1 MPASLVYS
9 KSVIEC
15 LLHCLLN
22 IPRNI
27 GDAFFYVITCV
38 YTSWKTVVLLFLF
51 HVLDCNAIFANQ
63 DLLPTYV
70 PTLRPG
76 NFDLHTKMP
85 GSAPAWAVVH
95 KCPVC
100 ADLLLVGR
108 RSERLCRRL
117 VTSFSVILCDKRI
130 MLLERELPY
139 TLKSP
144 TKQLTHT
151 YLHGKFTEQI
161 LYFGTNFCLLCEHL
175 GRVYTVPDSRGH
187 DIKFSVWE
195 EI

>member
-1 MPASLVYS
+1 MP
-9 KSVIEC
+9 EC

-63 DLLPTYV
+63 DLLPT
-70 PTLRPG
+70 LRPG

-85 GSAPAWAVVH
+85 GSAPAWAVVD

-117 VTSFSVILCDKRI
+117 VNNHSPKWGSNRAPYLLFTDTHYMFMAKKTSAIEKVAKTFATTCSGNKKIFCKVFVN
-130 MLLERELPY
+130 LLVCPPFTFYLEVNSA
-139 TLKSP
+139 TLSWA
-144 TKQLTHT
+144 
-151 YLHGKFTEQI
+151 E
-161 LYFGTNFCLLCEHL
+161 GTNQTSGKPL
-175 GRVYTVPDSRGH
+175 
-187 DIKFSVWE
+187 
-195 EI
+195 

>member
-1 MPASLVYS
+1 MRGDCNMICWFKQEECSHLMPASLVYS

-63 DLLPTYV
+63 DLLS
-70 PTLRPG
+70 TLRPG

-117 VTSFSVILCDKRI
+117 VGKKTTPPLLTS
-130 MLLERELPY
+130 
-139 TLKSP
+139 SP
-144 TKQLTHT
+144 IPAIIH
-151 YLHGKFTEQI
+151 KFLRTSQWSTI
-161 LYFGTNFCLLCEHL
+161 STII
-175 GRVYTVPDSRGH
+175 RWTTAR
-187 DIKFSVWE
+187 IKFNHA
-195 EI
+195 

>member
-1 MPASLVYS
+1 MYVELYCSSTRGDCNMICWFKQECSHLMPASLVYS
-9 KSVIEC
+9 RSVIEC

-63 DLLPTYV
+63 DLLPT
-70 PTLRPG
+70 LRPG

-85 GSAPAWAVVH
+85 GSAPSWAVVH

-117 VTSFSVILCDKRI
+117 VDNTSNAATHSLRCRRYRFQWWNDIVLS
-130 MLLERELPY
+130 
-139 TLKSP
+139 LK
-144 TKQLTHT
+144 
-151 YLHGKFTEQI
+151 
-161 LYFGTNFCLLCEHL
+161 
-175 GRVYTVPDSRGH
+175 PDSVCTAG
-187 DIKFSVWE
+187 
-195 EI
+195 

>member
-1 MPASLVYS
+1 MLNYIVRAREVIAIWSVGSNNS

-117 VTSFSVILCDKRI
+117 VRRS
-130 MLLERELPY
+130 LPMM
-139 TLKSP
+139 
-144 TKQLTHT
+144 
-151 YLHGKFTEQI
+151 
-161 LYFGTNFCLLCEHL
+161 LCE
-175 GRVYTVPDSRGH
+175 
-187 DIKFSVWE
+187 
-195 EI
+195 

>member
-1 MPASLVYS
+1 MPGSLVYS

-22 IPRNI
+22 IRSTRGDCNMICWFKQEECSHLMAACLVYSKSVIECLLHCLLNIRRNI

-63 DLLPTYV
+63 DLLPT
-70 PTLRPG
+70 LRPG

-85 GSAPAWAVVH
+85 GSAPAQAVVH

-100 ADLLLVGR
+100 ADFLLVGR
-108 RSERLCRRL
+108 RSDRLCRRL
-117 VTSFSVILCDKRI
+117 VLIWYLQLHCLHISRLTGTWRVHLTELSLCS
-130 MLLERELPY
+130 LLRN
-139 TLKSP
+139 S
-144 TKQLTHT
+144 
-151 YLHGKFTEQI
+151 
-161 LYFGTNFCLLCEHL
+161 
-175 GRVYTVPDSRGH
+175 
-187 DIKFSVWE
+187 
-195 EI
+195 

>member
-1 MPASLVYS
+1 MICWFKQEECSHLMTASLVYS

-63 DLLPTYV
+63 DLLPT
-70 PTLRPG
+70 LRPG
-76 NFDLHTKMP
+76 NFDQHTKMP

-100 ADLLLVGR
+100 ADLLLRSAGGVNASAGVLFLLKSIVFWGLWTLICIFLPSKGEIPQFKAFPWLCSRPFCVGR
-108 RSERLCRRL
+108 
-117 VTSFSVILCDKRI
+117 D
-130 MLLERELPY
+130 
-139 TLKSP
+139 
-144 TKQLTHT
+144 
-151 YLHGKFTEQI
+151 
-161 LYFGTNFCLLCEHL
+161 LYQ
-175 GRVYTVPDSRGH
+175 
-187 DIKFSVWE
+187 
-195 EI
+195 

>member
-1 MPASLVYS
+1 MLKYVELYCSSTRGDCNMICWFKQEECSHLMPASLVYS
-9 KSVIEC
+9 KSVTEC

-63 DLLPTYV
+63 DLLPT
-70 PTLRPG
+70 LKPG

-117 VTSFSVILCDKRI
+117 VLINLWCKSV
-130 MLLERELPY
+130 
-139 TLKSP
+139 
-144 TKQLTHT
+144 
-151 YLHGKFTEQI
+151 TEQSGHWI
-161 LYFGTNFCLLCEHL
+161 WQPEMRERNFKLHQYL
-175 GRVYTVPDSRGH
+175 
-187 DIKFSVWE
+187 
-195 EI
+195 

>member
-1 MPASLVYS
+1 MYKRYWTTRYVKIYVELYCSSTRGDCNMICWFKQEECSHLMPAASLVYS

-27 GDAFFYVITCV
+27 GDAFFYVVTCV

-63 DLLPTYV
+63 DLLPT
-70 PTLRPG
+70 LRPG

-85 GSAPAWAVVH
+85 GSAPAWAVGH

-100 ADLLLVGR
+100 ADLLLVCR

-117 VTSFSVILCDKRI
+117 VVYNINYIEVLN
-130 MLLERELPY
+130 P
-139 TLKSP
+139 
-144 TKQLTHT
+144 
-151 YLHGKFTEQI
+151 I
-161 LYFGTNFCLLCEHL
+161 LY
-175 GRVYTVPDSRGH
+175 S
-187 DIKFSVWE
+187 IKE
-195 EI
+195 P

>member
-9 KSVIEC
+9 KSVIEG

-27 GDAFFYVITCV
+27 LDAFFYVITCV
-38 YTSWKTVVLLFLF
+38 YTSWKTVVLPIKKKLFLF

-63 DLLPTYV
+63 DPL

-85 GSAPAWAVVH
+85 APAYAVVH

-108 RSERLCRRL
+108 RSERLCTRL
-117 VTSFSVILCDKRI
+117 VFL
-130 MLLERELPY
+130 
-139 TLKSP
+139 
-144 TKQLTHT
+144 
-151 YLHGKFTEQI
+151 
-161 LYFGTNFCLLCEHL
+161 
-175 GRVYTVPDSRGH
+175 
-187 DIKFSVWE
+187 
-195 EI
+195 

>member
-1 MPASLVYS
+1 MICWFKQEECSHLMPAASLVYS

-27 GDAFFYVITCV
+27 GDAFFYVVTCV

-63 DLLPTYV
+63 DLL

-100 ADLLLVGR
+100 ADLLLVCR

-117 VTSFSVILCDKRI
+117 VLIFSCVNSRMKAHLTGYFWTYRVYLLNSACKRI
-130 MLLERELPY
+130 FVFITELVRY
-139 TLKSP
+139 NSSNL
-144 TKQLTHT
+144 
-151 YLHGKFTEQI
+151 
-161 LYFGTNFCLLCEHL
+161 LYFFHVC
-175 GRVYTVPDSRGH
+175 
-187 DIKFSVWE
+187 F
-195 EI
+195 

>member
-1 MPASLVYS
+1 MPANLVYS

-27 GDAFFYVITCV
+27 GDAFFYVVTCV

-51 HVLDCNAIFANQ
+51 HVFDCNAIFANQ
-63 DLLPTYV
+63 DLLPTL
-70 PTLRPG
+70 TPG

-95 KCPVC
+95 KCVVC

-117 VTSFSVILCDKRI
+117 VVYKLNLTRHYEINMNQVFHISEDGSEIELFETLRVLKEKR
-130 MLLERELPY
+130 
-139 TLKSP
+139 
-144 TKQLTHT
+144 
-151 YLHGKFTEQI
+151 
-161 LYFGTNFCLLCEHL
+161 
-175 GRVYTVPDSRGH
+175 
-187 DIKFSVWE
+187 
-195 EI
+195 